1 MVLLKSANDAVLI
14 HFNDV
19 HFGKNGT
26 FVLGGRIQG
35 HALRSMEIKK
45 KKNRSAYCVV
55 MGLPENMLRLH
66 HILLK

>member
-26 FVLGGRIQG
+26 FILGGRIQG

-45 KKNRSAYCVV
+45 KIQSAYCVV
-55 MGLPENMLRLH
+55 MGLSENMLRLH